1 MNPKQT
7 LWIDENSMPPK
18 NYLWKK
24 DGKIL
29 ENKDGEWKEAEEYKA
44 PEPSQTITIGE
55 DEYSVE
61 DLNKISN
68 IIKGFT
74 EVEQYPILE
83 NDDEAIYDARQQ
95 HNQVFGKILDE
106 HLLYRDESYGF
117 SRTSL
122 GWLNISNFL
131 GKTVK
136 AFGTKSYGLSSSDKI
151 YTSEFGNSITEF
163 PGDEWNFPYS
173 EITCILSYDN
183 NGTAVSNEQTI
194 RYYSDNMWIPTLFG
208 NNYCFLG
215 VSGPISI
222 NGECYFIKLPSIL
235 TMPPYGNSY
244 DTTKVLTLV

>member
-1 MNPKQT
+1 MNNLKTIIQKDNNNP
-7 LWIDENSMPPK
+7 PPK
-18 NYLWKK
+18 NWLWEKN
-24 DGKIL
+24 GKIL
-29 ENKDGEWKEAEEYKA
+29 EWNGDKWTESKEFG
-44 PEPSQTITIGE
+44 SSDTVIIGE
-55 DEYSVE
+55 DEYTVE

-83 NDDEAIYDARQQ
+83 NGDEAIYDARQQ
-95 HNQVFGKILDE
+95 HNQVFGKILDK

-136 AFGTKSYGLSSSDKI
+136 AFGTKSYGQQQSDKI
-151 YTSEFGNSITEF
+151 YTIEFGNSITEF
-163 PGDEWNFPYS
+163 PGDEWNSPYF

-183 NGTAVSNEQTI
+183 NGTTVSNEQTI
-194 RYYSDNMWIPTLFG
+194 TCNYDSMWIPTLFG
-208 NNYCFLG
+208 DPYCFLG
-215 VSGPISI
+215 VSGPIHI
-222 NGECYFIKLPSIL
+222 NGECYFIKLPLIL
-235 TMPPYGNSY
+235 AMTPYGNSY